1 MLIDA
6 REIKKNE
13 KGTDYINKILVF
25 FGKKIVFRSFGT
37 FKLG

>member
-25 FGKKIVFRSFGT
+25 FWEKNRIS
-37 FKLG
+37 

>member
-13 KGTDYINKILVF
+13 KGTDYINKILF